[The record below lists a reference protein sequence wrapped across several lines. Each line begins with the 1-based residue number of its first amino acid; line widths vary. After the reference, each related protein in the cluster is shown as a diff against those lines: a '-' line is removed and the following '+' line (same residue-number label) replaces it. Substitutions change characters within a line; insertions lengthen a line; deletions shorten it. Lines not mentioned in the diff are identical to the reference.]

1 MAMLRITYAF
11 SLILA
16 VRCGVYDT
24 DGTSARYWGYAPTP
38 AGYTDSTCGELINA
52 SCGPLNWAE
61 VDVGNSSC
69 DALNQSPIKVN
80 TSTATYFDAHVAFK
94 LSSDPTCTT
103 GGMYEVDPHG
113 ISVNINTTCQSKFQ
127 ATWDI
132 INRTEYYNLKY
143 YTFHTPAE
151 HMMDGQFFDMEAH
164 LVHVNN
170 VTGNLLVLAV
180 FMNADPSLKAKCIA
194 NGNVHITCQR
204 ANFVENIF
212 LGGQLQN
219 VTVPA
224 VTTASGASDDIE
236 IPIAAASYTRWM
248 NQSIDP
254 YLGFVPPLGLKYYTY
269 NGTLTTP
276 PCTTG
281 VQWILHAVPVLIYNT
296 TSALWKNI
304 SGAYIDNGL
313 NASKQ
318 NARPT
323 QPMDGRTLYVGGKTG
338 YTVMS
343 DAALAGTNV
352 LKIVDHAGFAVGDTI
367 IIEAGTSRQE
377 SNVVSAI
384 GSLVL
389 STALHYSHPAGASVY
404 SQTTTS
410 PAVTVTPAAGAVT
423 TTPVATVTP
432 IAPLMPIRR
441 YSEGK
446 DISKNKT
453 DFASNAVF
461 LGVGCL
467 LGFAV
472 VMIVQGARSRM
483 RSATS
488 ARHSEATNSDCDEGE
503 SRLLSS
509 LE

>member
-1 MAMLRITYAF
+1 MLRITYAF

-16 VRCGVYDT
+16 VHCGLYDT
-24 DGTSARYWGYAPTP
+24 DGTADRYWAYYPTP
-38 AGYTDSTCGELINA
+38 AGYDSNTCGIYFNA
-52 SCGPLNWAE
+52 SCGPLNWHE

-69 DALNQSPIKVN
+69 GALYQSPIKVN
-80 TSTATYFDAHVAFK
+80 TSTATYFDSHVAFK

-113 ISVNINTTCQSKFQ
+113 ISVSINANCQSKFQ

-151 HMMDGQFFDMEAH
+151 HMMDGKFFDMEAH

-194 NGNVHITCQR
+194 NGNVHITCKR

-219 VTVPA
+219 VTAPA
-224 VTTASGASDDIE
+224 VTTKSGE
-236 IPIAAASYTRWM
+236 TTNVLAASYTRWM

-304 SGAYIDNGL
+304 SSAYIDHGL
-313 NASKQ
+313 NASLQ

-323 QPMDGRTLYVGGKTG
+323 QPIDGRTLYVGGKTG

-343 DAALAGTNV
+343 AAVLAGTNV
-352 LKIVDHAGFAVGDTI
+352 LQIVDVAGFAVGDTI
-367 IIEAGTSRQE
+367 IIEAGTARQE
-377 SNVVSAI
+377 SNIVSAI

-389 STALHYSHPAGASVY
+389 TTPLHYSHPAGASVY

-410 PAVTVTPAAGAVT
+410 PAITVTPVAGAVT

-432 IAPLMPIRR
+432 IAPLRR
-441 YSEGK
+441 YTEGK
-446 DISKNKT
+446 DASKHQDKT
-453 DFASNAVF
+453 GFASNAVY
-461 LGVGCL
+461 LAVGGL
-467 LGFAV
+467 IGFSI
-472 VMIVQGARSRM
+472 VMIVQGARSKM
-483 RSATS
+483 QSAAS
-488 ARHSEATNSDCDEGE
+488 ARTMEASNSDVDEGE
-503 SRLLSS
+503 ARLLSS

>member
-1 MAMLRITYAF
+1 M
-11 SLILA
+11 
-16 VRCGVYDT
+16 GDT
-24 DGTSARYWGYAPTP
+24 DGTADRYWAYYPTP
-38 AGYTDSTCGELINA
+38 AGYDSNTCGIYFNA
-52 SCGPLNWAE
+52 SCGPLNWHE

-69 DALNQSPIKVN
+69 GALYQSPIKVN
-80 TSTATYFDAHVAFK
+80 TSTATYFDSHVAFK

-113 ISVNINTTCQSKFQ
+113 ISVTINASCQSKFQ

-132 INRTEYYNLKY
+132 INRTEYYNLKM

-224 VTTASGASDDIE
+224 VTTASGASDDIM

-338 YTVMS
+338 YSVLS
-343 DAALAGTNV
+343 VAALAGTNV
-352 LKIVDHAGFAVGDTI
+352 LNIVDHAGFAVGDTI
-367 IIEAGTSRQE
+367 VIEAGTSRQE
-377 SNVVSAI
+377 SNVVSAM
-384 GSLVL
+384 GSLVVA
-389 STALHYSHPAGASVY
+389 TPFHYSHPAGASVY

-410 PAVTVTPAAGAVT
+410 PAITVTPAAGAVT

-488 ARHSEATNSDCDEGE
+488 ARHLEATNSDCDEGE

>member
-1 MAMLRITYAF
+1 MAMLRITCAF
-11 SLILA
+11 SLILT
-16 VRCGVYDT
+16 VHCGLYDK
-24 DGTSARYWGYAPTP
+24 DGTSDRYWGYAPTP
-38 AGYTDSTCGELINA
+38 AGLDANTCGMVANA
-52 SCGPLNWAE
+52 SCGPLNWHE

-69 DALNQSPIKVN
+69 GALYQSPIKVN

-94 LSSDPTCTT
+94 LSSDPTCTN

-132 INRTEYYNLKY
+132 INRTEYYNLKM

-180 FMNADPSLKAKCIA
+180 FMNSDPSLKAKCIA

-224 VTTASGASDDIE
+224 VTTASGASDDIV

-338 YTVMS
+338 YSVMS
-343 DAALAGTNV
+343 VAALAGANV
-352 LKIVDHAGFAVGDTI
+352 LNIVDSAGFAVGHKI

-377 SNVVSAI
+377 SNVVSAM

-389 STALHYSHPAGASVY
+389 ATPLRFSHPAGASVY
-404 SQTTTS
+404 SETTTT
-410 PAVTVTPAAGAVT
+410 PAVTVTPVAGAVT

-432 IAPLMPIRR
+432 IAPIRR
-441 YSEGK
+441 YTEGK
-446 DISKNKT
+446 DASKHQDKT
-453 DFASNAVF
+453 GFASNAVY
-461 LGVGCL
+461 LAVGGL
-467 LGFAV
+467 IGFSI
-472 VMIVQGARSRM
+472 VMIVQGARSKM
-483 RSATS
+483 QSAAS
-488 ARHSEATNSDCDEGE
+488 ARTMEASNSDVDEGE
-503 SRLLSS
+503 ARLLSS

>member
-1 MAMLRITYAF
+1 MLRITCAF

-16 VRCGVYDT
+16 VQGGLYAT
-24 DGTSARYWGYAPTP
+24 DGTSDRYWGYAPTQ
-38 AGYTDSTCGELINA
+38 AGLDANTCGMVANA

-69 DALNQSPIKVN
+69 GALYQSPIRVN

-94 LSSDPTCTT
+94 LSSDPTCTN
-103 GGMYEVDPHG
+103 GGMYNVDPHG
-113 ISVNINTTCQSKFQ
+113 VSVNINTTCQSKFQ

-132 INRTEYYNLKY
+132 INRTNFYNLKSY
-143 YTFHTPAE
+143 SFHTPAE

-170 VTGNLLVLAV
+170 VTGDLLVLAV
-180 FMNADPSLKAKCIA
+180 FMNSDPSLKAKCIA
-194 NGNVHITCQR
+194 NGNVHVTCQR
-204 ANFVENIF
+204 ANFVESIF

-224 VTTASGASDDIE
+224 VTTASGTSENGVLAV
-236 IPIAAASYTRWM
+236 SYTRYM
-248 NQSIDP
+248 NASIDP

-296 TSALWKNI
+296 TVALWKNI

-313 NASKQ
+313 TTGAINHTQ

-323 QPMDGRTLYVGGKTG
+323 QPMDGRTLYIGGKTG
-338 YTVMS
+338 YTVLS

-377 SNVVSAI
+377 GNVVSAI

-389 STALHYSHPAGASVY
+389 ATPLHYSHPAGASVY

-432 IAPLMPIRR
+432 IAPLRR
-441 YSEGK
+441 YTEGK
-446 DISKNKT
+446 DASKHQDKT
-453 DFASNAVF
+453 GFASNAVY
-461 LGVGCL
+461 LGVGGL
-467 LGFAV
+467 IGVSV
-472 VMIVQGARSRM
+472 VMIVQGARSKM
-483 RSATS
+483 RSAVP
-488 ARHSEATNSDCDEGE
+488 ARNMEASNSDCDEGE
-503 SRLLSS
+503 ARLLSS

>member
-1 MAMLRITYAF
+1 MAMLRITCAF
-11 SLILA
+11 SLIFA
-16 VRCGVYDT
+16 VHCTGLYAE
-24 DGTSARYWGYAPTP
+24 DGTSDRYWGYAPTP
-38 AGYTDSTCGELINA
+38 AGYDDSTCGELINA

-69 DALNQSPIKVN
+69 GALYQSPIKVN

-132 INRTEYYNLKY
+132 INRTEYYNLKM

-219 VTVPA
+219 VTAPA
-224 VTTASGASDDIE
+224 VTTASGATTNVL
-236 IPIAAASYTRWM
+236 AASYTRYM

-338 YTVMS
+338 YSVLS
-343 DAALAGTNV
+343 VAATAGTNV
-352 LKIVDHAGFAVGDTI
+352 LNIVDNAGFAVGQTI
-367 IIEAGTSRQE
+367 VIEAGTSRQE
-377 SNVVSAI
+377 TNVVSAM
-384 GSLVL
+384 GSLIVA
-389 STALHYSHPAGASVY
+389 TPFKYSHPAGASVY

-410 PAVTVTPAAGAVT
+410 PAATVTPALGALT

-432 IAPLMPIRR
+432 IAPIRR
-441 YSEGK
+441 YTEGK
-446 DISKNKT
+446 DASKHQDKT
-453 DFASNAVF
+453 GFASNAVY
-461 LGVGCL
+461 LAVGGL
-467 LGFAV
+467 IGFSI
-472 VMIVQGARSRM
+472 VMIVQGARSKM
-483 RSATS
+483 QSAAS
-488 ARHSEATNSDCDEGE
+488 ARTMEASNSDVDEGE
-503 SRLLSS
+503 ARLLSS

>member
-16 VRCGVYDT
+16 VHCGVYDT

-38 AGYTDSTCGELINA
+38 AGYDDSTCGEFINA

-69 DALNQSPIKVN
+69 GALYQSPIKVN

-132 INRTEYYNLKY
+132 INRTEYYNLKM

-212 LGGQLQN
+212 VGGQLTN

-224 VTTASGASDDIE
+224 VTTASGASDDIV

-338 YTVMS
+338 YSVMS
-343 DAALAGTNV
+343 VAAAAGATV
-352 LKIVDHAGFAVGDTI
+352 LNIVDSAGFAVGATI
-367 IIEAGTSRQE
+367 VIEAGTSRQE
-377 SNVVSAI
+377 SNVISAM

-389 STALHYSHPAGASVY
+389 AKPLRFSHPAGASVY
-404 SQTTTS
+404 SQTTTT
-410 PAVTVTPAAGAVT
+410 PGVTVTPALGALT

-432 IAPLMPIRR
+432 IAPIRR
-441 YSEGK
+441 YTEGK
-446 DISKNKT
+446 DASKDQAKT
-453 DFASNAVF
+453 GFASNAVY
-461 LGVGCL
+461 LGVGGL
-467 LGFAV
+467 IGVSV
-472 VMIVQGARSRM
+472 VMIVQGARSKM
-483 RSATS
+483 RSAVA
-488 ARHSEATNSDCDEGE
+488 ARNMEASNSDCDEGE
-503 SRLLSS
+503 ARLLSS

>member
-1 MAMLRITYAF
+1 
-11 SLILA
+11 
-16 VRCGVYDT
+16 
-24 DGTSARYWGYAPTP
+24 
-38 AGYTDSTCGELINA
+38 
-52 SCGPLNWAE
+52 
-61 VDVGNSSC
+61 
-69 DALNQSPIKVN
+69 
-80 TSTATYFDAHVAFK
+80 
-94 LSSDPTCTT
+94 
-103 GGMYEVDPHG
+103 
-113 ISVNINTTCQSKFQ
+113 
-127 ATWDI
+127 
-132 INRTEYYNLKY
+132 
-143 YTFHTPAE
+143 
-151 HMMDGQFFDMEAH
+151 
-164 LVHVNN
+164 
-170 VTGNLLVLAV
+170 V
-180 FMNADPSLKAKCIA
+180 FMNSDPSLKAKCIA
-194 NGNVHITCQR
+194 NGNMHITCQR

-212 LGGQLQN
+212 VGGQLQN

-224 VTTASGASDDIE
+224 VTTASGASDDIM

-323 QPMDGRTLYVGGKTG
+323 QAMDGRTLYVGGKTG

-343 DAALAGTNV
+343 TAVLAGTTV
-352 LKIVDHAGFAVGDTI
+352 LQIVDHAGFAVGDTI

-377 SNVVSAI
+377 SNIVSAI

-389 STALHYSHPAGASVY
+389 TTPLHYSHPAGASVY

-410 PAVTVTPAAGAVT
+410 PAITVTPVAGAVT

-432 IAPLMPIRR
+432 IAPLRR
-441 YSEGK
+441 YTEGK
-446 DISKNKT
+446 DASKHQDKT
-453 DFASNAVF
+453 GFASNAVY
-461 LGVGCL
+461 LAVGGL
-467 LGFAV
+467 IGFSI
-472 VMIVQGARSRM
+472 VMIVQGARSKM
-483 RSATS
+483 QSAAS
-488 ARHSEATNSDCDEGE
+488 ARTMEASNSDVDEGE
-503 SRLLSS
+503 ARLLSS

>member
-1 MAMLRITYAF
+1 MAMLRITCAF
-11 SLILA
+11 SLILT
-16 VRCGVYDT
+16 VHCGLYDK
-24 DGTSARYWGYAPTP
+24 DGTSDRYWGYAPTP
-38 AGYTDSTCGELINA
+38 AGLDANTCGMVANA
-52 SCGPLNWAE
+52 SCGPLNWHE

-69 DALNQSPIKVN
+69 GALYQSPIKVN

-94 LSSDPTCTT
+94 LSSDPTCTN

-132 INRTEYYNLKY
+132 INRTEYYNLKM

-180 FMNADPSLKAKCIA
+180 FMNSDPSLKAKCIA

-224 VTTASGASDDIE
+224 VTTASGASDDIV

-338 YTVMS
+338 YSVMS
-343 DAALAGTNV
+343 VAAAAGATV
-352 LKIVDHAGFAVGDTI
+352 LNIVDSAGFAVGATI
-367 IIEAGTSRQE
+367 VIEAGTSRQE
-377 SNVVSAI
+377 SNVISAM

-389 STALHYSHPAGASVY
+389 AKPLRFSHPAGASVY
-404 SQTTTS
+404 SQTTTT
-410 PAVTVTPAAGAVT
+410 PAGGTVTPALGALT

-432 IAPLMPIRR
+432 IAPIRR
-441 YSEGK
+441 YTEGK
-446 DISKNKT
+446 DASKDQAKT
-453 DFASNAVF
+453 GFASNAVY
-461 LGVGCL
+461 LGVGGL
-467 LGFAV
+467 IGVSV
-472 VMIVQGARSRM
+472 VMIVQGARSKM
-483 RSATS
+483 RSAVA
-488 ARHSEATNSDCDEGE
+488 ARNMEASNSDCDEGE
-503 SRLLSS
+503 ARLLSS

>member
-1 MAMLRITYAF
+1 MLRITYAF

-16 VRCGVYDT
+16 VHCGLYDT
-24 DGTSARYWGYAPTP
+24 DGTADRYWAYYPTP
-38 AGYTDSTCGELINA
+38 AGYDSNTCGIYFNA
-52 SCGPLNWAE
+52 SCGPLNWHE

-69 DALNQSPIKVN
+69 GALYQSPIKVN
-80 TSTATYFDAHVAFK
+80 TSTATYFDSHVAFK

-113 ISVNINTTCQSKFQ
+113 ISVSINANCQSKFQ

-151 HMMDGQFFDMEAH
+151 HMMDGKFFDMEAH

-194 NGNVHITCQR
+194 NGNVHITCKR

-219 VTVPA
+219 VTAPA
-224 VTTASGASDDIE
+224 VTTKSGE
-236 IPIAAASYTRWM
+236 TTNVLAASYTRWM

-338 YTVMS
+338 YSVLS
-343 DAALAGTNV
+343 VAALAGTNV
-352 LKIVDHAGFAVGDTI
+352 LNIVDHAGFEVGDNI
-367 IIEAGTSRQE
+367 VIEAGTSRQE
-377 SNVVSAI
+377 SNVVSAM
-384 GSLVL
+384 GSLVVA
-389 STALHYSHPAGASVY
+389 TPFKYSHPAGASVY
-404 SQTTTS
+404 SQRTTS
-410 PAVTVTPAAGAVT
+410 PAATVTPALGALT

-432 IAPLMPIRR
+432 IAPIRR
-441 YSEGK
+441 YTEGK
-446 DISKNKT
+446 DASKDQAKT
-453 DFASNAVF
+453 GFASNAVY
-461 LGVGCL
+461 LGVGGL
-467 LGFAV
+467 IGVSV
-472 VMIVQGARSRM
+472 VMIVQGARSKM
-483 RSATS
+483 RSAVA
-488 ARHSEATNSDCDEGE
+488 ARNLEASNSDCDEGE
-503 SRLLSS
+503 ARLLSS

>member
-16 VRCGVYDT
+16 VHCGLYDT
-24 DGTSARYWGYAPTP
+24 DGTSDRFWGYAPTP
-38 AGYTDSTCGELINA
+38 AGFNDGTCGAVANA

-69 DALNQSPIKVN
+69 GALYQSPIKVN

-113 ISVNINTTCQSKFQ
+113 ISVSINANCQSKFQ

-151 HMMDGQFFDMEAH
+151 HMMDGQFFEMEAH

-194 NGNVHITCQR
+194 NGNMHITCQR

-212 LGGQLQN
+212 VGGQMQN

-224 VTTASGASDDIE
+224 VTYESHRSDDIM
-236 IPIAAASYTRWM
+236 IPIPAATYKRFM

-338 YTVMS
+338 YSVLS
-343 DAALAGTNV
+343 VAALAGTNV
-352 LKIVDHAGFAVGDTI
+352 LNIVDHAGFAVGDTI
-367 IIEAGTSRQE
+367 VIEAGTSRQE
-377 SNVVSAI
+377 SNVVSAM
-384 GSLVL
+384 GSLVVA
-389 STALHYSHPAGASVY
+389 TPFHYSHPAGASVY

-410 PAVTVTPAAGAVT
+410 PAVTVTPALGAQT

-432 IAPLMPIRR
+432 IAPLRR
-441 YSEGK
+441 YTEGK
-446 DISKNKT
+446 DASKHQDKT
-453 DFASNAVF
+453 GFASNAVY
-461 LGVGCL
+461 LAVGGL
-467 LGFAV
+467 IGFSI
-472 VMIVQGARSRM
+472 VMIVQGARSKM
-483 RSATS
+483 QSAAS
-488 ARHSEATNSDCDEGE
+488 ARTMEASNSDVDEGE
-503 SRLLSS
+503 ARLLSS

>member
-1 MAMLRITYAF
+1 M
-11 SLILA
+11 
-16 VRCGVYDT
+16 G
-24 DGTSARYWGYAPTP
+24 
-38 AGYTDSTCGELINA
+38 
-52 SCGPLNWAE
+52 
-61 VDVGNSSC
+61 
-69 DALNQSPIKVN
+69 
-80 TSTATYFDAHVAFK
+80 
-94 LSSDPTCTT
+94 
-103 GGMYEVDPHG
+103 
-113 ISVNINTTCQSKFQ
+113 
-127 ATWDI
+127 
-132 INRTEYYNLKY
+132 
-143 YTFHTPAE
+143 
-151 HMMDGQFFDMEAH
+151 
-164 LVHVNN
+164 
-170 VTGNLLVLAV
+170 
-180 FMNADPSLKAKCIA
+180 
-194 NGNVHITCQR
+194 
-204 ANFVENIF
+204 
-212 LGGQLQN
+212 
-219 VTVPA
+219 
-224 VTTASGASDDIE
+224 
-236 IPIAAASYTRWM
+236 
-248 NQSIDP
+248 IDP

-323 QPMDGRTLYVGGKTG
+323 QAMDGRTLYVGGKTG

-343 DAALAGTNV
+343 TAVLAGTNV
-352 LKIVDHAGFAVGDTI
+352 LQIVDHAGFAVGDTI

-377 SNVVSAI
+377 SNIVSAI

-389 STALHYSHPAGASVY
+389 TTPLHYSHPAGASV
-404 SQTTTS
+404 
-410 PAVTVTPAAGAVT
+410 
-423 TTPVATVTP
+423 
-432 IAPLMPIRR
+432 

-503 SRLLSS
+503 SRLFSS
-509 LE
+509 L

>member
-16 VRCGVYDT
+16 VHCGLYDT
-24 DGTSARYWGYAPTP
+24 DGTADRYWAYYPTP
-38 AGYTDSTCGELINA
+38 AGYDSNTCGIYFNA
-52 SCGPLNWAE
+52 SCGPLNWHE

-69 DALNQSPIKVN
+69 GALYQSPIKVN
-80 TSTATYFDAHVAFK
+80 TSTATYFDSHVAFK

-113 ISVNINTTCQSKFQ
+113 ISVSINANCQSKFQ

-151 HMMDGQFFDMEAH
+151 HMMDGKFFDMEAH

-194 NGNVHITCQR
+194 NGNVHITCKR

-219 VTVPA
+219 VTAPA
-224 VTTASGASDDIE
+224 VTTKSGE
-236 IPIAAASYTRWM
+236 TTNVLAASYTRWM

-343 DAALAGTNV
+343 TAVLAGTNV
-352 LKIVDHAGFAVGDTI
+352 LQIVDHAGFAVGDTI

-377 SNVVSAI
+377 SNVVSAM
-384 GSLVL
+384 GSLVVA
-389 STALHYSHPAGASVY
+389 TPFHYSHPAGASVY

-410 PAVTVTPAAGAVT
+410 PGVTVTPALGALT

-432 IAPLMPIRR
+432 IAPIRR
-441 YSEGK
+441 YTEGK
-446 DISKNKT
+446 DASKDQAKT
-453 DFASNAVF
+453 GFASNAVY
-461 LGVGCL
+461 LGVGGL
-467 LGFAV
+467 IGVSV
-472 VMIVQGARSRM
+472 VMIVQGARSKM
-483 RSATS
+483 RSAVA
-488 ARHSEATNSDCDEGE
+488 ARNLEASNSDCDEGE
-503 SRLLSS
+503 ARLLSS